1 MRQNSVHK
9 FDFLNLSLRG
19 LVVLILAKKK
29 GFVSSQDVRK
39 LYSLRKR
46 SKRSETFLLNMVD
59 NGHLRRVGLNKYVL
73 TEKSRLALQILAPR
87 LRDLFV
93 QNEPAQFSRTK
104 TASALN

>member
-29 GFVSSQDVRK
+29 GFVCSQDVRR

-46 SKRSETFLLNMVD
+46 SKRSETFLLNMME

-73 TEKSRLALQILAPR
+73 TEKSRLALQVLAPK
-87 LRDLFV
+87 LKDLFT
-93 QNEPAQFSRTK
+93 QKELAEPSQLSPTI
-104 TASALN
+104 S